1 MNMETNPVT
10 YPVSS
15 VAEVY
20 DACHPDIPLEDVND
34 TRYVDLTAVR
44 GGESLVKSIAYAI
57 ERTRSPNFHQQL
69 VTGHR
74 GSGKSTEFF
83 QLKARLENH
92 GYFVVYLDVGETLDL
107 GDISYLDILIGIAK
121 AVVGELEAAGIDL
134 NENLLTE
141 VLSWLAEKTII
152 TERNA
157 ESEGKVSAN
166 FSLAANIPFL
176 AKALAEATGHIKS
189 GSKRREEIRS
199 VLERELSLLIERLNT
214 LIDDART
221 RLRLQGFKDLV
232 VIVDQLEKMAYRT
245 NKDGTSNHKELFV
258 HHAGQLKSLH
268 CHIIYT
274 VPINLIFSANLGDT
288 FGSDAIF
295 VIPMVDVNKVAGREK
310 FREVVARRVD
320 IDKVFAE
327 SGLVDRLI
335 AMSGGSLRDLMR
347 LVRLACQNTDEIIES
362 ADVERAIRAL
372 IREYDRLVKEQ
383 DIPLLTRVNE
393 SKHVDGS
400 FADLLGLRVIHEY
413 QNGARWADLHP
424 AVRAIS
430 WIDRALNPPAI
441 L

>member
-1 MNMETNPVT
+1 MNTETNPVT
-10 YPVSS
+10 YPVST

-121 AVVGELEAAGIDL
+121 AIVGELEAAGIDL

-141 VLSWLAEKTII
+141 VLAWLAEKTII

-166 FSLAANIPFL
+166 LGLAANIPFL

-189 GSKRREEIRS
+189 GSKRREEIRT

-221 RLRLQGFKDLV
+221 RLQRQGYKDLV

-274 VPINLIFSANLGDT
+274 VPIDLIFNVNLGDA
-288 FGSDAIF
+288 FGSNASFI
-295 VIPMVDVNKVAGREK
+295 IPMVNLKDSLGNEK
-310 FREVVARRVD
+310 LREVIAHR
-320 IDKVFAE
+320 INIEQVFSQQE
-327 SGLVDRLI
+327 LVDKLI
-335 AMSGGSLRDLMR
+335 EMSGGSLRDLMR

-362 ADVERAIRAL
+362 TDVDRAIRAL
-372 IREYDRLVKEQ
+372 IREYDRLVKED
-383 DIPLLTRVNE
+383 DIQLLKRVNE
-393 SKHVDGS
+393 TKRLDGS

-413 QNGARWADLHP
+413 RNGDTWYDLHP